1 MLKKLLYTAIAVCI
15 ALSVYLIYDNQEA
28 DSSKGSVTV
37 IIKDDNLT
45 KKGTFE
51 FEDETLLELIT
62 QNYETDI
69 QSGFVYKIDFLEAY
83 DVREYFIEIYINC
96 EKSTKG
102 INSIELNDGDEISFI
117 YKELGDYSNV
127 CN

>member
-1 MLKKLLYTAIAVCI
+1 MLKKLLYTAIAICI
-15 ALSVYLIYDNQEA
+15 ALSVYLIYNNQEA
-28 DSSKGSVTV
+28 DSSEGRVTI
-37 IIKDDNLT
+37 IIKDDNLV
-45 KKGTFE
+45 KEDTFV